1 MHYGTPEYNSLH
13 LLNAYFTKYPEDA
26 DHVIV
31 SIKGAWDS
39 TAFTPYCT
47 PEGLMSSVETCL
59 RILDGKKKLDIF
71 EPARLDKNIPIEAV
85 VEVLGAIA
93 QSGDIGSVGLT
104 EVNYET
110 IKRANVV
117 YPIAAVEIELSLFST
132 QVLTN
137 GIMKTCSE
145 LGIPVVAYAP
155 FARGWLTGVLTSRN
169 QLKEGDWRLKLARFG
184 AEAWEANQAV
194 VDALTKIAEKRDH
207 GINELAL
214 AWVVKMGAL
223 PIPGSRRKEGIK
235 ANMEAAQLELAEDD
249 CEAIDKVLRDMKV
262 YGERYGGKAQ
272 NFLDG

>member
-1 MHYGTPEYNSLH
+1 SLDADCWPH
-13 LLNAYFTKYPEDA
+13 CAYFTKYPEDA
-26 DHVIV
+26 DHVIA

-39 TAFTPYCT
+39 MTFTPYCT

-93 QSGDIGSVGLT
+93 QK
-104 EVNYET
+104 VNHET
-110 IKRANVV
+110 VKRANVV

-137 GIMKTCSE
+137 GIMKTCNE
-145 LGIPVVAYAP
+145 LGIPVVVYAP

-169 QLKEGDWRLKLARFG
+169 QPKEGGYGLKLARFG
-184 AEAWEANQAV
+184 AEVWEANQAV
-194 VDALTKIAEKRDH
+194 VDALTKIAKRDR

-214 AWVVKMGAL
+214 TWVVKMGTL

-235 ANMEAAQLELAEDD
+235 ANMEAAQLELTEND
-249 CEAIDKVLRDMKV
+249 CEAIDEVLRDMKIH
-262 YGERYGGKAQ
+262 GERYGEVQMPLLHTQFKP
-272 NFLDG
+272 L